1 MVMLRSTVGSW
12 PTTLPIGI
20 TKEASVHPPCRST
33 CTSHSTAN
41 VGFSVFVLFLVFFR
55 LSDALTNAFNRRI
68 FLFFLGGWARCSAL
82 SDRGRAALR
91 CRIAGHPHSP
101 VAVNAYIWPMSI
113 RERGVGTGTSESFL
127 DHFSH
132 FFFFFSSSTSPHTRR
147 VMSTCPTLRPLLIG
161 S

>member
-1 MVMLRSTVGSW
+1 MANYIAHWHNKRGLRS
-12 PTTLPIGI
+12 
-20 TKEASVHPPCRST
+20 PPMQKYMHKPQHGERRFF
-33 CTSHSTAN
+33 
-41 VGFSVFVLFLVFFR
+41 GFCFVFGFFS
-55 LSDALTNAFNRRI
+55 SDALTNAFNRRI

>member
-1 MVMLRSTVGSW
+1 MQKYMHKPQHGER
-12 PTTLPIGI
+12 
-20 TKEASVHPPCRST
+20 RFF
-33 CTSHSTAN
+33 
-41 VGFSVFVLFLVFFR
+41 GFCFVFGFF
-55 LSDALTNAFNRRI
+55 SSADALTNAFNRRI

-132 FFFFFSSSTSPHTRR
+132 FFFFFFHFYFPPHAPGVVTI
-147 VMSTCPTLRPLLIG
+147 PPLEAFAFWKLIG
-161 S
+161 A